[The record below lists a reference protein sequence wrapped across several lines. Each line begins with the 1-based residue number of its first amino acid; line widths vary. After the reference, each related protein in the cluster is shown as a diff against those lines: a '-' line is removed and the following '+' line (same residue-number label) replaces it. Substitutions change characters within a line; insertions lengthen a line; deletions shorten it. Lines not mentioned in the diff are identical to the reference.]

1 MKKLV
6 CVLIVV
12 ALCLIAGPVMAAFK
26 VKDNLFQDVRKEIGA
41 FYQRNEG
48 NKITIDIMDGLMLH
62 LNQIF
67 EQNVIK
73 EVEEAKPKA
82 LPKVLPNKEK

>member
-1 MKKLV
+1 MKKAV

-12 ALCLIAGPVMAAFK
+12 ALCFMAGSVMADFK
-26 VKDNLFQDVRKEIGA
+26 VKDNLFQDIRKEIGA

-67 EQNVIK
+67 EQNMIK
-73 EVEEAKPKA
+73 KEEPKA
-82 LPKVLPNKEK
+82 LPKALPNKEK